1 LAALDFVSNAGF
13 ARNPTKTLTPAR
25 KLARDK
31 EAQRWAQRK
40 TYLLIFFSAPLR
52 LEAYE
57 ICRAV
62 SAVLRLSIF
71 LFFMADFHE

>member
-1 LAALDFVSNAGF
+1 MQALPATQQRLQRPLASSLETQ
-13 ARNPTKTLTPAR
+13 RR
-25 KLARDK
+25 KDGHREK
-31 EAQRWAQRK
+31 HISS
-40 TYLLIFFSAPLR
+40 YFFSAPLR

-71 LFFMADFHE
+71 LFFMADFLE